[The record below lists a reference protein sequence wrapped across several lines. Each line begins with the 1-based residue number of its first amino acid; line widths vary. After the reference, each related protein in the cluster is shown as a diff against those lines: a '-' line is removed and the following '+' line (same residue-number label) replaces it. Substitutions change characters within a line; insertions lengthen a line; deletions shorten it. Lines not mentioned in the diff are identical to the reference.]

1 MDSCSFDNVKAEKA
15 SAMRRYNRLRTIAR
29 LFRLTELCVA
39 AVLLSWTFTRLPFA
53 LRISLDYLRLF
64 SGVVSSPLF
73 VFLVCNAIIV
83 SLFAKS
89 RNVTASASPRDPKD
103 DVETQ
108 LYDEFTNNCGG
119 KMSNSG
125 NDVVSSVK
133 EEVVYQDKQIISE
146 VNATDPKPETDPNSG
161 TGSDADSDSDSG
173 LEFPKAIRRTK
184 SEKFERVVP
193 AKLKRSDTEDCRKML
208 RSGEETVPEDFDPE
222 DDLSNEE
229 FQRAIE
235 AFIEKQKR
243 FRHQEESLAIVL
255 QNQS

>member
-29 LFRLTELCVA
+29 LFRLAELCVA

-89 RNVTASASPRDPKD
+89 RNVTASASASASPQDPKD

-125 NDVVSSVK
+125 NDVVSTVK

-146 VNATDPKPETDPNSG
+146 VNAADPKPETDSNSG
-161 TGSDADSDSDSG
+161 AGSDSDSG

-193 AKLKRSDTEDCRKML
+193 AKLKRSDTDDCRKML
-208 RSGEETVPEDFDPE
+208 RSGEETVPEDFNPE